1 MTRDADEVSPNPA
14 VPAPAEV
21 YPLDS
26 AGRERPHF
34 LLQFPED
41 PRLGELVRAF
51 ERGDYAAVR
60 LGAPTLMEEA
70 TEPAVRLAARDLRRR
85 IDPDP
90 LMKYLLWS
98 ALGLFVFLVFY
109 TYQSHSH

>member
-1 MTRDADEVSPNPA
+1 MTTEADEGTPKPKAPPDTA
-14 VPAPAEV
+14 VF
-21 YPLDS
+21 PLNA

-34 LLQFPED
+34 LLEFPGD
-41 PRLGELVRAF
+41 PALQELVQAF

-60 LGAPTLMEEA
+60 TGAPKLMREA
-70 TEPAVRLAARDLRRR
+70 TDPAVQMAAGELRRR

-98 ALGLFVFLVFY
+98 AIALFLFVVFY

>member
-1 MTRDADEVSPNPA
+1 MTRDAEDASPKPA
-14 VPAPAEV
+14 APAPAEA

-34 LLQFPED
+34 LLQFPKE
-41 PRLGELVRAF
+41 PRLDELVRAF

-60 LGAPTLMEEA
+60 LGAPKLMEEA
-70 TEPAVRLAARDLRRR
+70 TEPAVRLAARELRRR

-98 ALGLFVFLVFY
+98 ALALFVFLVFY